1 MSNAVSG
8 VGTVFQRWD
17 EDLYDFVRIAEIT
30 AINGPGMTRD
40 IIDVTSLSSVG
51 GYREF
56 IASFRNGGT
65 VSLNMNFT
73 RATYDKM
80 KADFESD
87 LQQFYRFLL
96 PDISSTACSF
106 YGCVTELPLSIP
118 ADDKITSDITIQ
130 ISGEV
135 LISTENTVLPYTLPY
150 NL

>member
-65 VSLNMNFT
+65 VGLSMNFT
-73 RATYDKM
+73 RATYERM

-96 PDISSTACSF
+96 PDTASTACSF

-135 LISTENTVLPYTLPY
+135 NVSSENTAFPYTFPF

>member
-17 EDLYDFVRIAEIT
+17 DDLYEFVRIAEIT
-30 AINGPGMTRD
+30 SITGPGMSRD

-65 VSLNMNFT
+65 VGLSMNFT
-73 RATYDKM
+73 RATYERM
-80 KADFESD
+80 KSDFEND
-87 LQQFYRFLL
+87 TQQFYRFLL
-96 PDISSTACSF
+96 PDIANTCCSF
-106 YGCVTELPLSIP
+106 YAHVTELPLSIP
-118 ADDKITSDITIQ
+118 TDDKITSDVTLQ

-135 LISTENTVLPYTLPY
+135 LISTENAAFPYTLPF